1 SPIKIEILNSKQYKL
16 KYPVNGAEKIET
28 YNFGDKVD
36 NAFFDFSIYPTRH
49 YDPLSSNG
57 NYYFIFNSDRALLN
71 YLSNNLSVEPL
82 NLNANTIRLS
92 FTDHNRYKA
101 QDLVNAIDT
110 LYLNYTQEEKN
121 KANKQRIE
129 FLDQQL
135 AQTETRLEAYEN
147 YMEDFTI
154 SNKTLNLRDDMGR
167 AILMMNEIDSQKVV
181 ISKEL
186 AFWETL
192 EDNLEKD
199 ESLLLNIPY
208 DFPNVSETNK
218 EIEQLNQLI
227 NERTI
232 LLSSYNS
239 NTYAVA
245 RKNQEIDLIKNSI
258 AEKISRYKT
267 FSRNELARLD
277 RRKEVLAD
285 NFKELPSKNT
295 EFGKA
300 HRNFSLYEEFFLSL
314 MKSKAEFEIARAG
327 TVTDFKILS
336 SATLP

>member
-1 SPIKIEILNSKQYKL
+1 IRDFHVTGVQTCALPI
-16 KYPVNGAEKIET
+16 
-28 YNFGDKVD
+28 
-36 NAFFDFSIYPTRH
+36 
-49 YDPLSSNG
+49 
-57 NYYFIFNSDRALLN
+57 YYFIFNSDRALLN

-285 NFKELPSKNT
+285 
-295 EFGKA
+295 
-300 HRNFSLYEEFFLSL
+300 
-314 MKSKAEFEIARAG
+314 
-327 TVTDFKILS
+327 
-336 SATLP
+336 